1 MEKYKTIF
9 NNTRIDRREQLGN
22 IQPTSIDLRAH
33 YGTGVALTKGTGWNK
48 THTYRNG
55 VGTNIGDI
63 ERSLWQELVLEL
75 VQRNDEEKLF
85 GWLIEWTAKERP
97 ERSKEDL
104 KQFTLEL
111 YAARIFDDPIW
122 VDFIPFNQQYRPGI
136 LDKANLIR
144 VFFLC
149 CKKEGIVT
157 QERLAYD
164 TNNRTYCP
172 NCGRWGE
179 YRMLEDNVGK

>member
-85 GWLIEWTAKERP
+85 GWL
-97 ERSKEDL
+97 KED
-104 KQFTLEL
+104 KRERNPAFAGYGTSETETTACR
-111 YAARIFDDPIW
+111 YKR
-122 VDFIPFNQQYRPGI
+122 DFQR
-136 LDKANLIR
+136 
-144 VFFLC
+144 
-149 CKKEGIVT
+149 
-157 QERLAYD
+157 
-164 TNNRTYCP
+164 
-172 NCGRWGE
+172 
-179 YRMLEDNVGK
+179 